1 MKSEQVDVEMS
12 LYTVG
17 VGVLIFSPVVQG
29 LTAVEIVKAV
39 LFVEAGVCQAAGCAV
54 ASGD

>member
-1 MKSEQVDVEMS
+1 MKSEQVDIGMS

-17 VGVLIFSPVVQG
+17 VLILSPVVQG

-39 LFVEAGVCQAAGCAV
+39 LLVEARVCQTAGCAV
-54 ASGD
+54 ASGG

>member
-1 MKSEQVDVEMS
+1 MTLDVEMS

-39 LFVEAGVCQAAGCAV
+39 LFVEAGVCQTAGCAV
-54 ASGD
+54 ASGG